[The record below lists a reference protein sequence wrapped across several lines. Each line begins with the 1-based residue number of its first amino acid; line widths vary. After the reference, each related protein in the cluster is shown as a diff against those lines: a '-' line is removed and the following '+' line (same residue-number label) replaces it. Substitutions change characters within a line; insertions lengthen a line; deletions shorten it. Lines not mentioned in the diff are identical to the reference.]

1 MTSPTP
7 SAPKNSL
14 RILFGIMV
22 VLQFILLMDFIIE
35 PDETSALN
43 RLFYFIQEQRSALL
57 LAQLFGCAI
66 LFVDAVVRFDHLK
79 HRWLYCIGIGL
90 LVYHWMFQM
99 FVHFLSS
106 SYLV

>member
-7 SAPKNSL
+7 SAPQNSL
-14 RILFGIMV
+14 RILFGTMV
-22 VLQFILLMDFIIE
+22 VLQFLVLVDFIIE
-35 PDETSALN
+35 PNETSALN
-43 RLFYFIQEQRSALL
+43 ALFHFIQEQRSALL
-57 LAQLFGCAI
+57 LGQLFGCAI
-66 LFVDAVVRFDHLK
+66 LFVDAIIRFDHLK

-90 LVYHWMFQM
+90 LVCHWMFQM